1 MLENIDSKI
10 GGKIKSFRLKLGLQA
25 KKLAELV
32 GISPTYLNLIENGKR
47 KLDGD
52 LLLKVCQELRIEISD
67 LVDDSLINLN
77 NSKNAISK
85 NLNKKDLKSQSLKI
99 GPKIKAFRRQLG
111 IQANKLAEQTGI
123 SASYLNLIES
133 GKRNIDS
140 NLVIKICNE
149 LKIKVS
155 DLTSKSD
162 VNLENNI
169 SELLSDEL
177 FEDLDILGPEV
188 KDLVASNPKIAKALI
203 KLGDN
208 YKQKDMEIVNKVE
221 NFSGKII
228 DKRKA
233 AFPGEIVSDFLQEN
247 KNYFPELEQFAEDV
261 FNEIRINNRAT
272 YLSLCN
278 YLKKKYAVRVKD
290 VLPEENKNF
299 SKIFV

>member
-1 MLENIDSKI
+1 MQENIDSKI
-10 GGKIKSFRLKLGLQA
+10 GNKIKSFRLKLGLQA

-32 GISPTYLNLIENGKR
+32 DISPAYLNLIENGKR

-52 LLLKVCQELRIEISD
+52 LLLKMCQELRIEISD
-67 LVDDSLINLN
+67 LVDDNIITLN
-77 NSKNAISK
+77 NSKSAISK
-85 NLNKKDLKSQSLKI
+85 NLDKKDLKSQNLKI
-99 GPKIKAFRRQLG
+99 GPKIRAFRRQLG

-149 LKIKVS
+149 LKINVS

-208 YKQKDMEIVNKVE
+208 FKQKDIEIVNKVE
-221 NFSGKII
+221 NFNIFLFKI
-228 DKRKA
+228 
-233 AFPGEIVSDFLQEN
+233 V
-247 KNYFPELEQFAEDV
+247 
-261 FNEIRINNRAT
+261 T
-272 YLSLCN
+272 
-278 YLKKKYAVRVKD
+278 
-290 VLPEENKNF
+290 
-299 SKIFV
+299 